1 MTIWKALTS
10 SDQLDDIIAASHT
23 KPQLILKHSTRCNV
37 SYIAKL
43 RLEDQWDFES
53 SDLDAYLL
61 DLLAYRELSDK
72 VASLFQVYHESP
84 QILIIE
90 KGECTHD
97 ASHLDISV
105 SEVHEVLA

>member
-10 SDQLDDIIAASHT
+10 SEQLDDIIAASHT

-43 RLEDQWDFES
+43 RLEDQWDFDSE
-53 SDLDAYLL
+53 DLDAYLL
-61 DLLAYRELSDK
+61 DLLAYRELSNL
-72 VASLFQVYHESP
+72 VSSLFHVYHESP
-84 QILIIE
+84 QLLIIE
-90 KGECTHD
+90 EGECTHES
-97 ASHLDISV
+97 SHLDISV